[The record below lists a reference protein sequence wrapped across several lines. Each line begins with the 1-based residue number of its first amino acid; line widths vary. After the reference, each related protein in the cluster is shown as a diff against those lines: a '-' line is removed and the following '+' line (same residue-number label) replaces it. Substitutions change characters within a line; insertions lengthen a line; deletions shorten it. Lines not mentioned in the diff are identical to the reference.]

1 MEKVFI
7 TRVEKQ
13 KLLVKIKFIS
23 ETEVEGEF
31 LYPFDRIRFQ
41 YDSATISLNTSNNY
55 NELKF
60 LIHSVFQIYNFLI
73 QSEEGL
79 VKKYVNLNRWSS
91 GKDVSAEKL
100 PEQLEV
106 ANKLITRISEF
117 TEEKYFNKFLKER
130 ITKSIISV
138 LNDKKFDFKILNWSD
153 YDWIFYKTAKDAD
166 FIMNIDTY
174 ETVKKTVFWLDN
186 LRQSRKYSKV
196 RFKIMK
202 DRRLNSELPKEEIDK
217 LEYLEYNTR
226 EDNRLPVL
234 VDVHDYI
241 SREFNLD
248 KFTKNWEDSTVAI
261 IERESD
267 ESEELGM
274 GIYWVMKGGKLK
286 LLKYF
291 PNKKTTENIY

>member
-117 TEEKYFNKFLKER
+117 TEEKYFNKFLKEE
-130 ITKSIISV
+130 TK
-138 LNDKKFDFKILNWSD
+138 F
-153 YDWIFYKTAKDAD
+153 
-166 FIMNIDTY
+166 
-174 ETVKKTVFWLDN
+174 
-186 LRQSRKYSKV
+186 
-196 RFKIMK
+196 
-202 DRRLNSELPKEEIDK
+202 
-217 LEYLEYNTR
+217 
-226 EDNRLPVL
+226 
-234 VDVHDYI
+234 
-241 SREFNLD
+241 
-248 KFTKNWEDSTVAI
+248 ST
-261 IERESD
+261 
-267 ESEELGM
+267 
-274 GIYWVMKGGKLK
+274 
-286 LLKYF
+286 
-291 PNKKTTENIY
+291 